1 MMYGNPL
8 AQIDESWIE
17 EWVSAGLR
25 ELERYLQKYAAFEEY
40 CRRRMARHP
49 AGA

>member
-1 MMYGNPL
+1 MRYENPV
-8 AQIDESWIE
+8 AQIDETWIE
-17 EWVSAGLR
+17 EWVSAGLH

-40 CRRRMARHP
+40 CRLRIARHP

>member
-8 AQIDESWIE
+8 AQIDE
-17 EWVSAGLR
+17 EWASAGLR
-25 ELERYLQKYAAFEEY
+25 ELERYLQKYADFEEY